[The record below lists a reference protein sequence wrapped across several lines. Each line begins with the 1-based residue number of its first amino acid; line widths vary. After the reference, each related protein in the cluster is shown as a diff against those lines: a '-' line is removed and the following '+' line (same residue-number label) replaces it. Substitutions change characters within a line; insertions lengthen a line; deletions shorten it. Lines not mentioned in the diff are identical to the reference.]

1 MRAMSLSIGET
12 EGEMNEVR
20 LLNTKLD
27 RTQKLVD
34 SLVEQLSEL
43 KEEVSNLNYIK
54 ASHQLS
60 YSIISKAPAPPTQY
74 NICFIVSPL
83 HLGQYPRI
91 SLAAPILFISN
102 KMKITSS

>member
-34 SLVEQLSEL
+34 SLVEQLTEL
-43 KEEVSNLNYIK
+43 KEEVSN
-54 ASHQLS
+54 QLRKL
-60 YSIISKAPAPPTQY
+60 IIL
-74 NICFIVSPL
+74 C
-83 HLGQYPRI
+83 
-91 SLAAPILFISN
+91 
-102 KMKITSS
+102 